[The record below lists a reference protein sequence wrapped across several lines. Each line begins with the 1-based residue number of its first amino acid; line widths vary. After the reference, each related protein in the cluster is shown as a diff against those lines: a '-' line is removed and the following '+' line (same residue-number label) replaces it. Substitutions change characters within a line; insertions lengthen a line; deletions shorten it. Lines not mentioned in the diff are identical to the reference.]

1 MAKDVGCAMMNLV
14 TMASVPASAD
24 LEVIGKAAR
33 LHYEYGLTH
42 QEVADVLHV
51 SRVKVTRLLKQARD
65 FGIVQIHV
73 LPEVS
78 PYAGIEMELAHR
90 FNLDEAVVVPTIV

>member
-1 MAKDVGCAMMNLV
+1 MMNLV
-14 TMASVPASAD
+14 TTSVPSSAD

-51 SRVKVTRLLKQARD
+51 SRVKVTRLLK
-65 FGIVQIHV
+65 
-73 LPEVS
+73 
-78 PYAGIEMELAHR
+78 AGPR
-90 FNLDEAVVVPTIV
+90 PRNRPDPRPS